1 MQDINYEEV
10 VQLVRNNIASVM
22 EDPYYDGYDIE
33 VTSEIQF
40 LKKKEAYKNRIYI
53 VIKFSPATIFF
64 GQTVLS
70 LTITALSE
78 QNHLF
83 VCQKLLSDYAHKFN
97 LTFDGDN
104 IQQIYET
111 PTVLLNFNEVYDGF
125 RSVLSMS
132 GTLVITTT
140 INRFDFYYHYK
151 DDNGK
156 DVAEKVDLISSFFN
170 FDNSIDSQAFYGT
183 HDFASSIAKIA
194 SLACG
199 FNVYLFTNSR
209 LINDCMKIVSLAGLN
224 EEGEIDKTNNIDN
237 AFELEIRFKAKEK
250 YINEEDGKEHEKYIL
265 NPIQTKFKLIS
276 LRAESDLG
284 ELPILNLSFAK

>member
-1 MQDINYEEV
+1 MQDINYEEII
-10 VQLVRNNIASVM
+10 QLVRNNMASIM
-22 EDPYYDGYDIE
+22 EDPYYNGYDIE
-33 VTSEIQF
+33 VTSEMQF

-53 VIKFSPATIFF
+53 VVKFLPATILF
-64 GQTVLS
+64 GQVVLS

-125 RSVLSMS
+125 RSVLSMD

-151 DDNGK
+151 DDNGE
-156 DVAEKVDLISSFFN
+156 DIAEKLDLISSFFN
-170 FDNSIDSQAFYGT
+170 FDNNIDSQAFYGT
-183 HDFASSIAKIA
+183 HDFTNSIARIA
-194 SLACG
+194 SFTCG
-199 FNVYLFTNSR
+199 FNIHLFTNCR
-209 LINDCMKIVSLAGLN
+209 LVNDCLKIVSLAGLD
-224 EEGEIDKTNNIDN
+224 EKGEIDKTNNIDN
-237 AFELEIRFKAKEK
+237 AFDLEIRFKAKEK
-250 YINEEDGKEHEKYIL
+250 YINEEDGKEYERYIV
-265 NPIQTKFKLIS
+265 NPIRTIFKLTAFNASNNI
-276 LRAESDLG
+276 G
-284 ELPILNLSFAK
+284 ELPGLNLSFAK

>member
-1 MQDINYEEV
+1 MQDINYEEI
-10 VQLVRNNIASVM
+10 VQLVRNNMASIM

-33 VTSEIQF
+33 VTSEMQF
-40 LKKKEAYKNRIYI
+40 LNKKEAYKNRIYI
-53 VIKFSPATIFF
+53 VVKFLPATILF
-64 GQTVLS
+64 GQIVLS

-125 RSVLSMS
+125 RSVLSMD

-151 DDNGK
+151 GDNGE
-156 DVAEKVDLISSFFN
+156 DIAEKLDLISSFFN
-170 FDNSIDSQAFYGT
+170 FDNNIDSQAFYGT
-183 HDFASSIAKIA
+183 HDFANSIARIA
-194 SLACG
+194 SFTCG
-199 FNVYLFTNSR
+199 FNIHLFTNCR
-209 LINDCMKIVSLAGLN
+209 LVNDCLKIVSLAGLD
-224 EEGEIDKTNNIDN
+224 EKGEIDKTNNIDN
-237 AFELEIRFKAKEK
+237 AFDLEIRFRAKEK
-250 YINEEDGKEHEKYIL
+250 YINEEDGKEYEKYIV
-265 NPIQTKFKLIS
+265 NPIRTIFKLTAFNASNNI
-276 LRAESDLG
+276 G
-284 ELPILNLSFAK
+284 ELPGLNLSFAK

>member
-1 MQDINYEEV
+1 MQDINYEEI
-10 VQLVRNNIASVM
+10 VQLVRNNMASIM

-33 VTSEIQF
+33 VTSEMQF

-53 VIKFSPATIFF
+53 VVKFLPATILF
-64 GQTVLS
+64 GQIVLS

-125 RSVLSMS
+125 RSVLSMD

-151 DDNGK
+151 NDNGE
-156 DVAEKVDLISSFFN
+156 DVAEKLDLISSFFN
-170 FDNSIDSQAFYGT
+170 FDNNIDSQAFYGT
-183 HDFASSIAKIA
+183 HDFANSIARIA
-194 SLACG
+194 SFTCG
-199 FNVYLFTNSR
+199 FNIHLFTNSR
-209 LINDCMKIVSLAGLN
+209 LVNDCLKIVSLAGLN
-224 EEGEIDKTNNIDN
+224 EEGKIDKTNNIDN
-237 AFELEIRFKAKEK
+237 AFDLEIRFRAKEK
-250 YINEEDGKEHEKYIL
+250 YINEEDGKEYERYIV
-265 NPIQTKFKLIS
+265 NPIRTIFKLTAFNASNNI
-276 LRAESDLG
+276 G
-284 ELPILNLSFAK
+284 ELPGLNLSFAK

>member
-132 GTLVITTT
+132 GTLEIG
-140 INRFDFYYHYK
+140 R
-151 DDNGK
+151 
-156 DVAEKVDLISSFFN
+156 
-170 FDNSIDSQAFYGT
+170 
-183 HDFASSIAKIA
+183 AS
-194 SLACG
+194 CRER
-199 FNVYLFTNSR
+199 V
-209 LINDCMKIVSLAGLN
+209 
-224 EEGEIDKTNNIDN
+224 
-237 AFELEIRFKAKEK
+237 
-250 YINEEDGKEHEKYIL
+250 
-265 NPIQTKFKLIS
+265 
-276 LRAESDLG
+276 
-284 ELPILNLSFAK
+284 

>member
-1 MQDINYEEV
+1 VQDINYEEV

-97 LTFDGDN
+97 LMFDGDN

-183 HDFASSIAKIA
+183 HDFAISIAKIA

-224 EEGEIDKTNNIDN
+224 EDGEIDKTNNIDN
-237 AFELEIRFKAKEK
+237 AFELEIRFNASK
-250 YINEEDGKEHEKYIL
+250 IISSIKEHLGKDEK
-265 NPIQTKFKLIS
+265 K
-276 LRAESDLG
+276 
-284 ELPILNLSFAK
+284 